1 MLLKRR
7 TKVFIWSAAGLIILG
22 LLTYLIPQ
30 FLGTTKLPQEFLDAR
45 RDAAEVSQKI
55 VDLTHNTNEKIK
67 AVNPS
72 EFSSDPDKAVV
83 FIRQAQQSNSEA
95 YNQAFEL
102 SRHLQKLAESL
113 EKIKSSKGQRLA
125 YEAVAVELSLVSEF
139 ILYTQ
144 DLNKFLENLAKA
156 TATDSDADRSN
167 VEQSLGAVN
176 QRVNKINDLN
186 KEFLAK
192 IEAFDSGF

>member
-7 TKVFIWSAAGLIILG
+7 TKVFIWSAAGLIVLG

-67 AVNPS
+67 AVDPS
-72 EFSSDPDKAVV
+72 EFSGDPDKAVV
-83 FIRQAQQSNSEA
+83 FIRQVQQSNSEA

-156 TATDSDADRSN
+156 AATDSDADRSN
-167 VEQSLGAVN
+167 VGQSLGAVN

-192 IEAFDSGF
+192 IEAFDSSF